1 MKAKEPSETGATRST
16 GSAERIEGPTPAGG
30 AYAIAYRHDDG
41 AVEIVEFDLAGTELQ
56 RTYSP
61 GPGDQ
66 RIADDILI
74 RPDGERK
81 AGLEKELDL

>member
-1 MKAKEPSETGATRST
+1 LGLMKAKGRGGTGAARST

-30 AYAIAYRHDDG
+30 AYEIAYRHDDG

-61 GPGDQ
+61 DP
-66 RIADDILI
+66 R
-74 RPDGERK
+74 
-81 AGLEKELDL
+81 DLNDRR